1 MNKWFTLALLML
13 LVLTGCASNKR
24 TAPAES
30 KVTTPYTGIVTKVA
44 ILPLKAMDSPSR
56 YIQKMLTVRDLEIAF
71 DDHPEYSLMS
81 MEDVAHEFKLS
92 GYRDVDELETEEMR
106 ELADMTKCDVLAMA
120 NITSISSENYAI
132 AMRLYSARTE
142 ELHQLNFN
150 VSKYKEQR
158 WETLHT
164 SLMGELDKF
173 VTTEVDKMFNI
184 ATNYYSSGNYT
195 EAEKS
200 LKQALGLN
208 PDLKDAHYYLGAT
221 YAKLNRPDEA
231 ITELNLNLEKDPAH
245 QQSLRLLADIYE
257 QKQLPLKRLEV
268 MEKIATL
275 NKDEEMWLAIANIYA
290 ENKNNAKAET
300 ALTEAIK
307 IDPQYSLAQL
317 RLAFLLYEDSRYADA
332 IPYLEYAFDKYP
344 ENDLISRRLATS
356 YQRTNRVADAIAKYE
371 ASIKS
376 NPANPLPY
384 LNVVSLYR
392 MQAAEA
398 TDTKVAAEFNAKAIA
413 MMNQLVAAQPNNA
426 MAYVNLAGIY
436 LAQNNFTLAEANSN
450 LALQKDPSLY
460 LPYIYLSTIVQNKG
474 TLDYNRFADLEQKA
488 AKAVGKAANTLKKE
502 RDNARSSANA
512 NFRRAADLLNQ
523 AKSRATEAEVIT
535 DINNRLSRVNNL
547 ISQSSGY

>member
-56 YIQKMLTVRDLEIAF
+56 YIQKMLTVRDLGIAF

-92 GYRDVDELETEEMR
+92 GYRDVDDLETEEMR

-142 ELHQLNFN
+142 ELRQLNFN

-173 VTTEVDKMFNI
+173 VTTEVEKMFNI

-290 ENKNNAKAET
+290 ENKNNPKAEA

-307 IDPQYSLAQL
+307 IDPQFSLAQL

-371 ASIKS
+371 TSIKS

-392 MQAAEA
+392 MQAAET
-398 TDTKVAAEFNAKAIA
+398 TDAKVAAEFNAKAIA

-474 TLDYNRFADLEQKA
+474 TSDYNRFADLEQKA
-488 AKAVGKAANTLKKE
+488 AKAVGKAANTLKKD